1 MLYLCIIWQVSV
13 GKMENKMLLAIEFD
27 WPYLLDAGLILAIT
41 IWALIDG
48 KRGFITCFFSF
59 VSAIVCTLAVLF
71 LSSPVLRL
79 TNGLFGLEGVMQNG
93 IGNWLCGVK
102 PFNLDMSSDGWE
114 TVLQGASL
122 PQFLKKAVVAE
133 IEGLTG
139 GIPEGTLLGHYAG
152 NAVGSFLAT
161 GICAVVVFVATKLLM
176 KLMRGILNRIARA
189 SFVIEKVNLLG
200 GMAAGA
206 FKAFALTCIALAI
219 LSLIPSQGLTDFF
232 NRTLILK
239 SLYNNNPLFAV
250 FAWFKN

>member
-1 MLYLCIIWQVSV
+1 
-13 GKMENKMLLAIEFD
+13 MLLAIEFD
-27 WPYLLDAGLILAIT
+27 WPYLLDAGLILAII

-71 LSSPVLRL
+71 LSSPVLRV
-79 TNGLFGLEGVMQNG
+79 TNGLFGLEGVIQGG
-93 IGNWLCGVK
+93 IGNWLSGIK
-102 PFNLDMSSDGWE
+102 PFNLDMSNDGWE
-114 TVLQGASL
+114 IVLQGVSL

-133 IEGLTG
+133 VEGVTG
-139 GIPEGTLLGHYAG
+139 AIPPGTLLGHYAG
-152 NAVGSFLAT
+152 NAIGGFLAT
-161 GICAVVVFVATKLLM
+161 GICAVVVFIATKLLM

-206 FKAFALTCIALAI
+206 FKAFAITCIALAL
-219 LSLIPSQGLTDFF
+219 LSLIPSQGMTEFF

-239 SLYNNNPLFAV
+239 ALYNNNPLYAIFSWMKA
-250 FAWFKN
+250 